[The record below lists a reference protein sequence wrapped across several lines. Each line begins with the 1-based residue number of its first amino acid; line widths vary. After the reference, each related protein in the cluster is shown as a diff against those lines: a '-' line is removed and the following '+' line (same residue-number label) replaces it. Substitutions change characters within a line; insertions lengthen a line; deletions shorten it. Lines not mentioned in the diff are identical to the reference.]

1 METQAARKKPAT
13 QRDVARRANVSTAV
27 VSYVINNGPRP
38 TSPAVRERV
47 LQAIAELDYHPNA
60 FARGLRARRTHTI
73 GFVANDFYP
82 LESFG
87 SHYLAS
93 ILSALTAELKAHG
106 YYLLMYPLMIGEDL
120 SPLDQLLRSERLDG
134 VVVRLV
140 QDPPATDALLDV
152 IARSGVPAVCI
163 ERPGAARFGIR
174 CVTYDDAAGAHA
186 ATSYLVG
193 RGHTRIAHL
202 HGDLRYATAR
212 ARRQGFRQALIDAGL
227 PVDHRLIRGCT
238 WSTSRATR
246 EMRHLLAVDEPPTAV
261 FAASDD
267 IALGALEALRA
278 AGRRVPADVALVGFD
293 DIPLAQELTTPL
305 TTVRLPL
312 AEIGRH
318 AARLLTGSN
327 DERPAALTDV
337 LPVKLIRRKSA

>member
-1 METQAARKKPAT
+1 MDMKTDRRKPAT

-38 TSPAVRERV
+38 TSPEVRERV
-47 LQAIAELDYHPNA
+47 LQAIADLDYHPNA

-73 GFVANDFYP
+73 GFVANDFHP

-120 SPLDQLLRSERLDG
+120 TPLDQLLRSERLDG

-140 QDPPATDALLDV
+140 QDPPATDALLDL
-152 IARSGVPAVCI
+152 ITRSGIPAVCI
-163 ERPGAARFGIR
+163 ERPGAARFALR
-174 CVTYDDAAGAHA
+174 SVTYDDAAGAHA
-186 ATSYLVG
+186 ATSYLVD
-193 RGHTRIAHL
+193 RGHTRVAHL
-202 HGDLRYATAR
+202 HGDLRYATGR
-212 ARRQGFRQALIDAGL
+212 ARLKGYKQALSDAGL
-227 PVDHRLIRGCT
+227 PVDSHLIRGCT

-246 EMRHLLAVDEPPTAV
+246 EMRRLLGIADPPTAV

-278 AGRRVPADVALVGFD
+278 DGRRVPEDVALVGFD

-305 TTVRLPL
+305 TTVRIPL
-312 AEIGRH
+312 ADIGRR
-318 AARLLTGSN
+318 AAHMLTHEG
-327 DERPAALTDV
+327 DEDRNALVDV
-337 LPVKLIRRKSA
+337 LPVKLIRRASA

>member
-1 METQAARKKPAT
+1 MDRQKRVTQL
-13 QRDVARRANVSTAV
+13 DVARRANVSTAV

-38 TSPAVRERV
+38 TSSEVRERV

-60 FARGLRARRTHTI
+60 FARGLRARRTRTI
-73 GFVANDFYP
+73 GFVANDFHP

-93 ILSALTAELKAHG
+93 ILSAMTAELKDHG

-120 SPLDQLLRSERLDG
+120 APLDQLLRSGRLDG

-140 QDPPATDALLDV
+140 QDPPATDALLDL
-152 IARSGVPAVCI
+152 ITRSGIPAVCI
-163 ERPGAARFGIR
+163 ERPGAARFGLQA
-174 CVTYDDAAGAHA
+174 VTYDDAVGAHE
-186 ATSYLVG
+186 ATSYLVT
-193 RGHTRIAHL
+193 RGHTRVAHL
-202 HGDLRYATAR
+202 HGDLRYATGR
-212 ARRQGFRQALIDAGL
+212 ARLKGYKQALIDAGL
-227 PVDHRLIRGCT
+227 PVDHHLIRGCT
-238 WSTSRATR
+238 WSTSRATKA
-246 EMRHLLAVDEPPTAV
+246 MRYLLNIDDPPTAV

-278 AGRRVPADVALVGFD
+278 EGRRVPDDVALVGFD

-305 TTVRLPL
+305 TTVRIPL
-312 AEIGRH
+312 ADIGRH
-318 AARLLTGSN
+318 AARILTHDAG
-327 DERPAALTDV
+327 DGRDAIVDV

>member
-1 METQAARKKPAT
+1 METKSGRKKPAT

-38 TSPAVRERV
+38 TSPGVRERV
-47 LQAIAELDYHPNA
+47 LEAIAALDYHPNA

-73 GFVANDFYP
+73 GFVANDFYA

-93 ILSALTAELKAHG
+93 ILNALAAELKSHG
-106 YYLLMYPLMIGEDL
+106 YYLLMYPLTIGEDL
-120 SPLDQLLRSERLDG
+120 TALQQLLRSERLDG

-140 QDPPATDALLDV
+140 QDPPATDPLLDV
-152 IARSGVPAVCI
+152 ISRSGVPAVCI
-163 ERPGAARFGIR
+163 ERPGADRFAIR
-174 CVTYDDAAGAHA
+174 SVTYDDAAGAHE

-202 HGDLRYATAR
+202 HGDLRYATGR
-212 ARRQGFRQALIDAGL
+212 ARFRGYKEALTDAGL
-227 PVDHRLIRGCT
+227 AVDPALIRGCT
-238 WSTSRATR
+238 WSTSRATK
-246 EMRHLLAVDEPPTAV
+246 EMRRLLAVDNPPTAV

-278 AGRRVPADVALVGFD
+278 EGRRVPDDVALVGFD

-305 TTVRLPL
+305 TTVRIPL
-312 AEIGRH
+312 AEIGRR
-318 AARLLTGSN
+318 AARILTNSTANGPDSLV
-327 DERPAALTDV
+327 DI